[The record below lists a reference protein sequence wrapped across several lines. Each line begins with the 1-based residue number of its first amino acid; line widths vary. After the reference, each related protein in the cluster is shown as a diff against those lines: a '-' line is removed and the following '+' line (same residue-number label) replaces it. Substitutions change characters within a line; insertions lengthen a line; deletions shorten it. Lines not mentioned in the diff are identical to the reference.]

1 METNFDNPD
10 LNSAQEVA
18 EKIFKINNLKPY
30 QILVIVNI
38 LENSRITGFSKRKQQ
53 LVILPTGAG
62 KSLCFQIPS
71 VLLKGLTIIVYPLI
85 ALMNDQEKVFKQ
97 HNIPVVV
104 IKGGQTNK
112 QRNLNWEKL
121 ESRQA
126 HIIITNPESLI
137 QKKTFNDILKFKI
150 ELVVIDEAHVIAE
163 WGKSFRPAYLKMCE
177 LLPQLRSNQI
187 LAFTATADSL
197 VIKDISKVLFKG
209 IKPKI
214 ILSSANRENIIY
226 NSIYTISKDHCLK
239 QLLKTCDKPAL
250 VFCPTRNFT
259 KTGFREIKMENKDLK
274 IAYYNAKMEK
284 EKKVFIENWFKDS
297 KDGVLLATNAY
308 GMGIDKKNIRTVIHV
323 RIPFSTEAFLQES
336 GRAGRDENKAN
347 SIVLIDFDDLQTYFT
362 TENIKQKAILEV
374 FINSERCRR
383 TRLMELMNQSLD
395 QCTGCDIC
403 NKTFDPKI
411 PYLNH
416 ILNFFII
423 NGFKYN
429 CESASLLL
437 CGVPNAMGN
446 FKDEKDNLFFG
457 YFNNWYYNDLEKAIL
472 QLIKYKV
479 LKTISFRTKK
489 DLIFYNPAVKRRKN
503 IIEYFQKRTNSKEL
517 FTI

>member
-1 METNFDNPD
+1 METSFDNPD

-38 LENSRITGFSKRKQQ
+38 LENSRIKSFSKRKRQ

-71 VLLKGLTIIVYPLI
+71 FLLKGLTIIVYPLI

-97 HNIPVVV
+97 HNIQVVV
-104 IKGGQTNK
+104 IKGGQTNE
-112 QRNLNWEKL
+112 QRNLNWKKI

-137 QKKTFNDILKFKI
+137 QKKTFTNLLKFKI

-163 WGKSFRPAYLKMCE
+163 WGKSFRPSYLKMCE
-177 LLPQLRSNQI
+177 LLPILKANQI
-187 LAFTATADSL
+187 LAFTATADIS
-197 VIKDISKVLFKG
+197 VINYISKVLFKG

-259 KTGFREIKMENKDLK
+259 KTGFREIKMENKNLK
-274 IAYYNAKMEK
+274 VAYYNAKREK
-284 EKKVFIENWFKDS
+284 KKKVFIENWFKDS

-308 GMGIDKKNIRTVIHV
+308 GMGIDKKNIRTVIHM
-323 RIPFSTEAFLQES
+323 RLPFSAEEFLQET
-336 GRAGRDENKAN
+336 GRAGRDGQKSN
-347 SIVLIDFDDLQTYFT
+347 SIVLIDLDDLQTYYT
-362 TENIKQKAILEV
+362 TENFKHKSILEV
-374 FINSERCRR
+374 FINSESCRR
-383 TRLMELMNQSLD
+383 TRLMLLMNQSLE

-411 PYLNH
+411 PYLNQ
-416 ILNFFII
+416 IINFFII
-423 NGFKYN
+423 NSFKYD

-437 CGVPNAMGN
+437 CGIPNAIEN
-446 FKDEKDNLFFG
+446 FKKEQYNPFFG

-472 QLIKYKV
+472 QLIKYKI
-479 LKTISFRTKK
+479 LGTISFKTKK
-489 DLIFYNPAVKRRKN
+489 NLIFYIPKLKRRKN
-503 IIEYFQKRTNSKEL
+503 IIEYFNKKNEL
-517 FTI
+517 